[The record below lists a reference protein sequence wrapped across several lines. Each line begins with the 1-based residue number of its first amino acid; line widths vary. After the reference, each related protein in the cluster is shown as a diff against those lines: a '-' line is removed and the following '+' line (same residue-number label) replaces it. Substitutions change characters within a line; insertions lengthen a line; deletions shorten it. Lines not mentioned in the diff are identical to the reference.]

1 MYFSRKK
8 NVFLYLIFSFIK
20 FHESRSYLS
29 KIKIF
34 PFKNRLQNIQI
45 KQLQHHYRLE
55 ALKHKI
61 INLLTIYL
69 QSVN

>member
-1 MYFSRKK
+1 MDFSRKK
-8 NVFLYLIFSFIK
+8 IVFLYLIFSFIK

-29 KIKIF
+29 KIKIL
-34 PFKNRLQNIQI
+34 RNILT
-45 KQLQHHYRLE
+45 KQLQHQYRLE

-61 INLLTIYL
+61 INLLTLYL